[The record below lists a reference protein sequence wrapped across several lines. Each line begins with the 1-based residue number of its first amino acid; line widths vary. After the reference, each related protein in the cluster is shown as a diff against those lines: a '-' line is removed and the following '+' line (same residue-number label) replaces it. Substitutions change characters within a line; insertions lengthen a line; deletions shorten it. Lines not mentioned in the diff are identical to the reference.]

1 MAENSVFSSMPNSD
15 DSLGLALYKTN
26 AALEALEKLV
36 TLDLTGIAGREE
48 ILKQLN
54 ISVGLIRQAQNFI
67 RREQAENKL

>member
-1 MAENSVFSSMPNSD
+1 MAGNSVFPSMPNSD

-36 TLDLTGIAGREE
+36 TLDLTGNAGREE

-67 RREQAENKL
+67 RREQAENKS

>member
-1 MAENSVFSSMPNSD
+1 MPNSD

-36 TLDLTGIAGREE
+36 TLDLTGNAGREE

-67 RREQAENKL
+67 RREQAENKS